1 VDDLDFID
9 LISVAEYSEEW
20 EKKKKPIQKKIR
32 RYYLLHEVGVK
43 VYSCPRRVPFCCCST
58 PLQLPAHLPAVAGKV
73 YHFHAF
79 TRFRLVK
86 ACNQKNETCFCVILF
101 NV

>member
-9 LISVAEYSEEW
+9 LISVADYSEEW

-43 VYSCPRRVPFCCCST
+43 GLFLSAAGAVLLLQYTPYSYLLT
-58 PLQLPAHLPAVAGKV
+58 
-73 YHFHAF
+73 FHAF
-79 TRFRLVK
+79 TCFRLVK
-86 ACNQKNETCFCVILF
+86 TCKFKGSAFAFVLYF
-101 NV
+101 FKV

>member
-43 VYSCPRRVPFCCCST
+43 GLFLSAAGAVLLLQYTPTATCSPSRSGWQT
-58 PLQLPAHLPAVAGKV
+58 SSPP
-73 YHFHAF
+73 
-79 TRFRLVK
+79 
-86 ACNQKNETCFCVILF
+86 CFYLL
-101 NV
+101 

>member
-32 RYYLLHEVGVK
+32 RYYLLHEGGVK
-43 VYSCPRRVPFCCCST
+43 
-58 PLQLPAHLPAVAGKV
+58 G
-73 YHFHAF
+73 
-79 TRFRLVK
+79 
-86 ACNQKNETCFCVILF
+86 
-101 NV
+101 